1 MTILRSLQR
10 PQRSFLLRVTL
21 EHGERRFLVQDLR
34 TGERREFGDESELK
48 RFLAE
53 HKPVRLR

>member
-1 MTILRSLQR
+1 MTTPTLPRRL
-10 PQRSFLLRVTL
+10 RSFLLRVTV
-21 EHGERRFLVQDLR
+21 ESGEQRFLVQDLR
-34 TGERREFGDESELK
+34 TGQRHEFTSERALK

>member
-1 MTILRSLQR
+1 MTTSTFERRL
-10 PQRSFLLRVTL
+10 RSFLLRVTV

-34 TGERREFGDESELK
+34 TGERREFASERALK

-53 HKPVRLR
+53 HQPGRLR

>member
-1 MTILRSLQR
+1 VTTSTFPRRL
-10 PQRSFLLRVTL
+10 RSFLLRVTV

-34 TGERREFGDESELK
+34 TGERREFASERALK

-53 HKPVRLR
+53 HQPGRLR